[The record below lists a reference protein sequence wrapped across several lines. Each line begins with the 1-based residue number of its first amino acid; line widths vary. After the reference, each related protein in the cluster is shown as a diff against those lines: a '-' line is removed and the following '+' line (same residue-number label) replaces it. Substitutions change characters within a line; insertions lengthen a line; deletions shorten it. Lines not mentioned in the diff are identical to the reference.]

1 MEDSKRDSEIVL
13 RQVVNILLELASQ
26 RFDMSCANTKLKI
39 IYNTQIGNTGKM
51 FDLWLD
57 ISFLRCMTPPLNI
70 ACFPL
75 YPGDFH
81 SRNILIFDVDTSS
94 VSLVLSIG
102 SFLAP
107 TEHPLVIVDN
117 LMWEH
122 NHPLRTRNVRDQAT
136 FISLMREAE
145 RKKVKGDPPLSHAKE
160 VCTICLGLLLTSDFV
175 TVILFRT
182 RSDTHRHHRQSS
194 SEDIRSQ
201 PMPYTVNNGNN
212 GHGIGITTNNH
223 IPLASLHRLLTFCS
237 LQMSSNIYTL
247 HRFLP
252 LLRTVLVY
260 FYPLARLPI
269 PTFHST
275 TTVISHLVGAISVE
289 PRRLRGLI
297 AERICGVLLGRR
309 EH

>member
-1 MEDSKRDSEIVL
+1 
-13 RQVVNILLELASQ
+13 
-26 RFDMSCANTKLKI
+26 
-39 IYNTQIGNTGKM
+39 
-51 FDLWLD
+51 
-57 ISFLRCMTPPLNI
+57 MTPPLNI
-70 ACFPL
+70 AGFPL

-81 SRNILIFDVDTSS
+81 SQKNLIFDADTSF

-107 TEHPLVIVDN
+107 MEHPLVIVDN

-122 NHPLRTRNVRDQAT
+122 NHPLGTRNVRDQAT

-160 VCTICLGLLLTSDFV
+160 VFTICLSLLLTSDFV
-175 TVILFRT
+175 TVILFQT

-201 PMPYTVNNGNN
+201 PMPYTGNNNGNN
-212 GHGIGITTNNH
+212 GHGIGITTNSH

-252 LLRTVLVY
+252 LLRSHSLSLFLSASSASNPNLSFRRPPLFLTWYGPFLSSLVVY
-260 FYPLARLPI
+260 
-269 PTFHST
+269 
-275 TTVISHLVGAISVE
+275 VV
-289 PRRLRGLI
+289 
-297 AERICGVLLGRR
+297 
-309 EH
+309 